1 MKFLSRM
8 HRKFIDLPLR
18 TKLVLVF
25 AFTMFMVAFV
35 NIYMHVSINNFVGT
49 IDKVYASNV
58 SLNQLV
64 GTLDDVQENMF
75 RYLNTK
81 STAALNDYYVSEQ
94 SYSEQ
99 ISSLNDRPTDNP
111 LKLTEKNIRSISAEY
126 LKLAASA
133 VAAKRGRDVEQYRSI
148 YSEASKL
155 YGYLG
160 TYINELNNARF
171 KTNAESYNT
180 LRASLGYM
188 QTFSTVILLVAIT
201 GNMFVLMLL
210 SSTITKP
217 LTKLARQVEQV
228 GKGDFDIDFIS
239 VESRDEI
246 GVLADAFNQM
256 TDSLQEHVDQIKTR
270 MAEESRLKETQLR
283 MENSL
288 KESQLIFLQSQINP
302 HFLYNTLNAGAQLE
316 MMEGAEK
323 TTLFIENLA
332 DFFRYSVKHTGQNSS
347 LLDEISQVDAY
358 LHIINVRFSN
368 EIQYLKHVEGQ
379 VERVMMPGVILQP
392 IVENAINHGLRD
404 VKWEKRITLRVCE
417 NAEHIRVTVTDNG
430 KGMTQEEID
439 AVLVGQPVAIEMDGQ
454 QHRGTGLKN
463 VIERL
468 RIYYNTHDVF
478 EIQSS
483 GRGRGT
489 SVTIILPKSGAQ
501 ELQSQTKQHITE
513 NNHV

>member
-1 MKFLSRM
+1 MKLLARV
-8 HRKFIDLPLR
+8 HRTFIDLPLR

-35 NIYMHVSINNFVGT
+35 NIYMHVSINNLVGS
-49 IDKVYASNV
+49 IDKVYASNI
-58 SLNQLV
+58 SLNQLL
-64 GTLDDVQENMF
+64 TSLDDVQSNMF
-75 RYLNTK
+75 RYLSTK
-81 STAALNDYYVSEQ
+81 STAALNDYYLSEQ

-99 ISSLNDRPTDNP
+99 IELLNDKPTDNE
-111 LKLTEKNIRSISAEY
+111 LKLAEKDIRNISQAY

-148 YSEASKL
+148 YEEASKL
-155 YGYLG
+155 YGYLD

-201 GNMFVLMLL
+201 GNMFVLLLL

-228 GKGDFDIDFIS
+228 GRGDFDIDFIS
-239 VESRDEI
+239 VESQDEI
-246 GVLADAFNQM
+246 GVLAGAFNQM
-256 TDSLQEHVDQIKTR
+256 TDSLKEHVDQIKTR

-302 HFLYNTLNAGAQLE
+302 HFLYNTLNAGAQLA
-316 MMEGAEK
+316 MLEGAEK

-332 DFFRYSVKHTGQNSS
+332 DFFRYSVKHTGQTSS
-347 LLDEISQVDAY
+347 LADEISQVETY

-368 EIQYLKHVEGQ
+368 EIQYLKRVEGQ
-379 VERVMMPGVILQP
+379 IERVMMPGVILQP

-404 VKWEKRITLRVCE
+404 VTWEKRITLTVCE
-417 NAEHIRVTVTDNG
+417 EEDRILVTVADNG
-430 KGMTQEEID
+430 KGMTQEEIQ
-439 AVLVGQPVAIEMDGQ
+439 AVLVGQPMAIEMDGQ
-454 QHRGTGLKN
+454 THRGTGLKN

-468 RIYYNTHDVF
+468 RIYYNMHDVF
-478 EIQSS
+478 EIKSG

-489 SVTIILPKSGAQ
+489 AVTIIIPKSG
-501 ELQSQTKQHITE
+501 LQAL
-513 NNHV
+513 

>member
-1 MKFLSRM
+1 MKLLSRA
-8 HRKFIDLPLR
+8 HRTFIDLPLR

-35 NIYMHVSINNFVGT
+35 NIYMHVSINNLVGS
-49 IDKVYASNV
+49 IDKVYASNI
-58 SLNQLV
+58 SLNQLL
-64 GTLDDVQENMF
+64 TSLDDVQSNMF

-81 STAALNDYYVSEQ
+81 STAALNDYYLSEQ

-99 ISSLNDRPTDNP
+99 IDSLNDKPTDNE
-111 LKLTEKNIRSISAEY
+111 LKLTEKNIRNISQAY

-148 YSEASKL
+148 YEEASKL
-155 YGYLG
+155 YGYLD

-201 GNMFVLMLL
+201 GNMFVLLLL

-228 GKGDFDIDFIS
+228 GQGDFDIDFIS

-256 TDSLQEHVDQIKTR
+256 TDSLKEHVDQIKTR

-302 HFLYNTLNAGAQLE
+302 HFLYNTLNAGAQLA
-316 MMEGAEK
+316 MLEGAEK

-332 DFFRYSVKHTGQNSS
+332 DFFRYSVKHTGQTSS
-347 LLDEISQVDAY
+347 LADEISQVETY

-368 EIQYLKHVEGQ
+368 EIQYVKRVEGQ
-379 VERVMMPGVILQP
+379 IERITMPGVILQP

-404 VKWEKRITLRVCE
+404 VTWEKRITLTVRE
-417 NAEHIRVTVTDNG
+417 EEERIHVTVADNG
-430 KGMTQEEID
+430 KGMTQEEIQ
-439 AVLVGQPVAIEMDGQ
+439 AVLVGQPMAIEMDGQ
-454 QHRGTGLKN
+454 THRGTGLKN

-468 RIYYNTHDVF
+468 RIFYGVRDVF
-478 EIQSS
+478 EIHSEGS
-483 GRGRGT
+483 GRGT
-489 SVTIILPKSGAQ
+489 SVSIFIPKNGGPAF
-501 ELQSQTKQHITE
+501 
-513 NNHV
+513 

>member
-302 HFLYNTLNAGAQLE
+302 HFLYNTLNAGAQLA

-439 AVLVGQPVAIEMDGQ
+439 VVLVGQPVAIEMDGQ

-489 SVTIILPKSGAQ
+489 SVTIILPKSGTQ

>member
-302 HFLYNTLNAGAQLE
+302 HFLYNTLNAGAQLA

-489 SVTIILPKSGAQ
+489 SVTIILPKSGTQ
-501 ELQSQTKQHITE
+501 ELQSQTKQHIAE

>member
-302 HFLYNTLNAGAQLE
+302 HFLYNTLNAGAQLA

-417 NAEHIRVTVTDNG
+417 NAEHIRVTITDNG

-489 SVTIILPKSGAQ
+489 SVTIILPKSGTQ
-501 ELQSQTKQHITE
+501 ELQSQTKQHIAE

>member
-228 GKGDFDIDFIS
+228 GKGDFDIDF
-239 VESRDEI
+239 
-246 GVLADAFNQM
+246 G
-256 TDSLQEHVDQIKTR
+256 
-270 MAEESRLKETQLR
+270 
-283 MENSL
+283 
-288 KESQLIFLQSQINP
+288 
-302 HFLYNTLNAGAQLE
+302 G
-316 MMEGAEK
+316 
-323 TTLFIENLA
+323 
-332 DFFRYSVKHTGQNSS
+332 
-347 LLDEISQVDAY
+347 
-358 LHIINVRFSN
+358 
-368 EIQYLKHVEGQ
+368 
-379 VERVMMPGVILQP
+379 
-392 IVENAINHGLRD
+392 
-404 VKWEKRITLRVCE
+404 
-417 NAEHIRVTVTDNG
+417 
-430 KGMTQEEID
+430 
-439 AVLVGQPVAIEMDGQ
+439 
-454 QHRGTGLKN
+454 
-463 VIERL
+463 
-468 RIYYNTHDVF
+468 
-478 EIQSS
+478 
-483 GRGRGT
+483 
-489 SVTIILPKSGAQ
+489 
-501 ELQSQTKQHITE
+501 
-513 NNHV
+513 

>member
-1 MKFLSRM
+1 MKYLARM
-8 HRKFIDLPLR
+8 HRTFIDLPLR

-35 NIYMHVSINNFVGT
+35 NIYMHLSINNFVGT

-81 STAALNDYYVSEQ
+81 STDALNDYYVSEQ

-99 ISSLNDRPTDNP
+99 ISSLNGRPTDNP

-302 HFLYNTLNAGAQLE
+302 HFLYNTLNAGAQLA

-332 DFFRYSVKHTGQNSS
+332 DFFRYSVKHTGQSSS

-368 EIQYLKHVEGQ
+368 EIQYLKRVEGQ

-417 NAEHIRVTVTDNG
+417 DAEHIRVTVTDNG
-430 KGMTQEEID
+430 KGMTQEEIA

-489 SVTIILPKSGAQ
+489 SVTIKLPKAGTQALPTQ
-501 ELQSQTKQHITE
+501 PKQDTAE
-513 NNHV
+513 NKHV

>member
-302 HFLYNTLNAGAQLE
+302 HFLYNTLNAGAQLA

-417 NAEHIRVTVTDNG
+417 NAEHIRVTITDNG
-430 KGMTQEEID
+430 KGMTQEEIG

-489 SVTIILPKSGAQ
+489 SVTIILPKSGTQ

>member
-302 HFLYNTLNAGAQLE
+302 HFLYNTLNAGAQLA

-489 SVTIILPKSGAQ
+489 SVTIILPKSGTQ

>member
-1 MKFLSRM
+1 MKLLARV
-8 HRKFIDLPLR
+8 HRTFIDLPLR
-18 TKLVLVF
+18 IKLVLVF

-35 NIYMHVSINNFVGT
+35 NLYMHVSINNVVGT
-49 IDKVYASNV
+49 IDKVYASNI
-58 SLNQLV
+58 SLNQLM

-81 STAALNDYYVSEQ
+81 STAALNDYYLAEQ

-99 ISSLNDRPTDNP
+99 ITLLNGQPTDNE
-111 LKLTEKNIRSISAEY
+111 LKLSEKNIRSISGEY
-126 LKLAASA
+126 LKLTASA

-148 YSEASKL
+148 YAEASRL
-155 YGYLG
+155 YSYLD

-217 LTKLARQVEQV
+217 LTKLAHQVEQV

-239 VESRDEI
+239 VQSRDEV
-246 GVLADAFNQM
+246 GVLAEAFNQM
-256 TDSLQEHVDQIKTR
+256 TDSLAEHVDQIKTR

-302 HFLYNTLNAGAQLE
+302 HFLYNTLNAGAQLA

-323 TTLFIENLA
+323 TTLFVENLA
-332 DFFRYSVKHTGQNSS
+332 DFFRYSVKHTGQASS
-347 LLDEISQVDAY
+347 LADEISQVETY

-368 EIQYLKHVEGQ
+368 EIQYLKRVEGQ
-379 VERVMMPGVILQP
+379 LDRVMMPGVILQP

-404 VKWEKRITLRVCE
+404 VKWEKRITLTARE
-417 NAEHIRVTVTDNG
+417 EEERILVTVTDNG
-430 KGMTQEEID
+430 KGMTREEIE

-468 RIYYNTHDVF
+468 RIYYGIHDVF
-478 EIQSS
+478 EIRSG

-489 SVTIILPKSGAQ
+489 SVTIVLPKSDM
-501 ELQSQTKQHITE
+501 HIG
-513 NNHV
+513 

>member
-302 HFLYNTLNAGAQLE
+302 HFLYNTLNAGAQLA

-430 KGMTQEEID
+430 KGMTQE
-439 AVLVGQPVAIEMDGQ
+439 
-454 QHRGTGLKN
+454 
-463 VIERL
+463 
-468 RIYYNTHDVF
+468 
-478 EIQSS
+478 
-483 GRGRGT
+483 
-489 SVTIILPKSGAQ
+489 
-501 ELQSQTKQHITE
+501 
-513 NNHV
+513 

>member
-1 MKFLSRM
+1 MKLLSRV
-8 HRKFIDLPLR
+8 HRTFIDLPLR

-35 NIYMHVSINNFVGT
+35 NIYMHVSINNVVGT
-49 IDKVYASNV
+49 IDKVYASNI
-58 SLNQLV
+58 SLNQLLDS
-64 GTLDDVQENMF
+64 LDDVQANMF

-81 STAALNDYYVSEQ
+81 STAALNDYYLSEQ

-99 ISSLNDRPTDNP
+99 IEILNDKPTDNA
-111 LKLTEKNIRSISAEY
+111 LKLTEKNIRSISQAY

-148 YSEASKL
+148 YEEASEL
-155 YGYLG
+155 YGYLD

-228 GKGDFDIDFIS
+228 GKGNFDIDFITVDS
-239 VESRDEI
+239 QDEI

-256 TDSLQEHVDQIKTR
+256 TDSLKEHVDQIKTR

-302 HFLYNTLNAGAQLE
+302 HFLYNTLNAGAQLA

-332 DFFRYSVKHTGQNSS
+332 DFFRYSVKHTGQTSS
-347 LLDEISQVDAY
+347 LADEVSQVETY

-368 EIQYLKHVEGQ
+368 EIQYLKRVEGQ
-379 VERVMMPGVILQP
+379 IERIMMPGVILQP

-404 VKWEKRITLRVCE
+404 VTWEKRITLTVCE
-417 NAEHIRVTVTDNG
+417 EEDRILVTVADNG
-430 KGMTQEEID
+430 KGMTKDEIQ
-439 AVLVGQPVAIEMDGQ
+439 AVLVGQPMAIEMDGQ

-468 RIYYNTHDVF
+468 RIYYSMHDVF
-478 EIQSS
+478 EIKSG

-489 SVTIILPKSGAQ
+489 AVTIIIPKSGMQ
-501 ELQSQTKQHITE
+501 IL
-513 NNHV
+513 

>member
-332 DFFRYSVKHTGQNSS
+332 DFFRYSVKRTGQVSS
-347 LLDEISQVDAY
+347 LFDEISQVETY
-358 LHIINVRFSN
+358 LHIINVRFSD
-368 EIQYLKHVEGQ
+368 EIHYIKRIEGAVDHVSL
-379 VERVMMPGVILQP
+379 PGVILQP
-392 IVENAINHGLRD
+392 IVENAINHGLQG
-404 VKWEKRITLRVCE
+404 VKWDKQIELLAREEEERIL
-417 NAEHIRVTVTDNG
+417 VTITDNG
-430 KGMTQEEID
+430 KGMTQQEI
-439 AVLVGQPVAIEMDGQ
+439 AAILVGQPIVIEMDGQ

-468 RIYYNTHDVF
+468 RIYYGIHDVF
-478 EIQSS
+478 EITSD
-483 GRGRGT
+483 GPGRGT
-489 SVTIILPKSGAQ
+489 SVTIIIPKKGSHA
-501 ELQSQTKQHITE
+501 I
-513 NNHV
+513 